1 VSQTSKTNIDVQI
14 ACADGDVPDSQQI
27 QAWVA
32 AVIADADVDVNGETE
47 ISVRVVDAEEMQSL
61 NREYRD
67 QDKPTNVLSFPA
79 GELIGIPDDQAR
91 LLGDVVICA
100 GVVSDEATEQGKAL
114 ADHWGHMLVHGTLHL
129 LGYDH
134 IKSIEAAEM
143 ERLEVQILTSQG
155 VADPY
160 RVQ

>member
-1 VSQTSKTNIDVQI
+1 VKQTNKTEIAVQI
-14 ACADGDVPDSQQI
+14 ACADRDIPDPNRI

-32 AVIADADVDVNGETE
+32 AVIADADVGVDGETE
-47 ISVRVVDAEEMQSL
+47 VSVRVVGAEEMQSL

-79 GELIGIPDDQAR
+79 GEVAGMPDDQAR

-100 GVVSDEATEQGKAL
+100 DVVRDEAVAQGKGL

-134 IKSIEAAEM
+134 IKSVEAAEM